1 MRPSLITIMTSV
13 MAISAAAWS
22 PATSQDYNVTVPDA
36 DATQA
41 ACPLTN
47 GMRACTNTQSNT
59 GAVTSAQTANV
70 YINDG
75 LTSLRTYA
83 TGNRMDGGNA
93 QVNATLN
100 SVQTNS
106 GVIEASTRLNS
117 TAVAGETGKSIGTP
131 VYMETQ
137 GIGNSGSFA
146 AVQGELTTTI
156 NQTSTANHVYADSE
170 IAAPNGTIYSSGEV
184 QTTAIVNHQ
193 EFGATEAR
201 IVSNTTQASNTDV
214 RARTTTSVQYSPSP
228 NLYASNAYNNYFQ
241 ANGDDRGSQLH
252 QVTQTTSAATRTEA
266 YSDAS
271 GTNLWNVAGTA
282 NAVANT
288 VNVGNTGGSMVVRSD
303 QTNANDVV
311 LADTRILA
319 TQYGTA
325 TATASSTGNLLI
337 AGNNDK
343 YVEIDNSQLNS
354 GGVEASAQFTG
365 QDGYDTYLQ
374 SDATGNSAMGYACGA
389 CEPNMS
395 VNNNQVNNG
404 DVTATNTVNI
414 TGTGRSIVS
423 VARAT
428 GNTATYY
435 TSGNP

>member
-1 MRPSLITIMTSV
+1 MTRV

-47 GMRACTNTQSNT
+47 GMRVCLNTQNNGPNGTVRAENYES
-59 GAVTSAQTANV
+59 V

-93 QVNATLN
+93 QVSATLN
-100 SVQTNS
+100 SAQTNS
-106 GVIEASTRLNS
+106 GNIEGDARLIS

-137 GIGNSGSFA
+137 AVANSGSFS
-146 AVQGELTTTI
+146 AVQTPDQGQLTATI
-156 NQTSTANHVYADSE
+156 NQTSTADHVWADSE
-170 IAAPNGTIYSSGEV
+170 IEAPNGTIYSSGEI

-201 IVSNTTQASNTDV
+201 IVSNTTQTSDTDV
-214 RARTTTSVQYSPSP
+214 RASTTTSVQYSPSP

-252 QVTQTTSAATRTEA
+252 QVTQTTSDQSRTEA

-271 GTNLWNVAGTA
+271 GTNLWQVAGTA
-282 NAVANT
+282 NAAANT

-303 QTNANDVV
+303 QTNDRHEVV
-311 LADTRILA
+311 ADARILA

-325 TATASSTGNLLI
+325 TATANSTGNLLI

-343 YVEIDNSQLNS
+343 YVEIDNNQLNS

-365 QDGYDTYLQ
+365 QDGYDAYLQ
-374 SDATGNSAMGYACGA
+374 TDAIGNSAMGYACGA
-389 CEPNMS
+389 CEPDMT
-395 VNNNQVNNG
+395 VNNNQVNKG
-404 DVTATNTVNI
+404 EVTATNTSTI
-414 TGTGRSIVS
+414 TGTGRSVVS